1 MTMGRIVVLLHTESD
16 DTLGR
21 PALEAL
27 TAARSLAADLTSE
40 FAVALVGGSV
50 QEAAGLA
57 AGAGASAIYAVEGAD
72 FCHAR
77 YSSDAAALDALCRR
91 AGADLVVA
99 PGTSRWNRVL
109 PGIACRLGGR
119 IDTHVCDINVDGGA
133 PVVTR
138 WYYRQR
144 MKARIGRAQRPW
156 FIVCDPGSFV
166 AYEGEAKEAL
176 IEPVSTPTPE
186 TGFRTEVIGFQKPAE
201 GGQTIRPDA
210 DVLFVAGAG
219 WTKSQ
224 PDGNVKV
231 GDAEALILSFLK
243 STRASLGGSKSMVD
257 LSSEGQET
265 LSFMTHLNQIGQTG
279 ATPRHPKG
287 LSTCC
292 HGEEPHVVGWR
303 FVNERR
309 AVNLDPNCG
318 WAQGKADVLYV
329 GDAFEIISKVNEL
342 LAAD

>member
-1 MTMGRIVVLLHTESD
+1 MGRIVTLLHTQSD
-16 DTLGR
+16 GTLSRTG
-21 PALEAL
+21 LEAL
-27 TAARSLAADLTSE
+27 TAVRSLAADLNAE
-40 FAVALVGGSV
+40 FDAGLVGGSV
-50 QEAAGLA
+50 QPAAGIV
-57 AGAGASAIYAVEGAD
+57 AGAGASRIYAVEGAD
-72 FCHAR
+72 FQQAR
-77 YSSDAAALDALCRR
+77 YASDAAALDALCKQ

-109 PGIACRLGGR
+109 PGIAGRFEGR
-119 IDTHVCDINVDGGA
+119 IDTHVCDIAVEGGA

-144 MKARIGRAQRPW
+144 MKAQIGRTQRPW
-156 FIVCDPGSFV
+156 FIVCDPGSFSV
-166 AYEGEAKEAL
+166 FEGEIKEASVESVAAPL
-176 IEPVSTPTPE
+176 AEA
-186 TGFRTEVIGFQKPAE
+186 GFKTEVAGFEKPAE

-210 DVLFVAGAG
+210 ELLFVAGAG
-219 WTKSQ
+219 WTKLQ

-231 GDAEALILSFLK
+231 GDAEGLILSFLE

-309 AVNLDPNCG
+309 AVNLDANCG

-329 GDAFEIISKVNEL
+329 GDAFEIISRINEL
-342 LAAD
+342 LVEA

>member
-1 MTMGRIVVLLHTESD
+1 MEKIVVLLHTEPD
-16 DTLGR
+16 GTLSR

-27 TAARSLAADLTSE
+27 TVVRSLAAELGSE
-40 FAVALVGGSV
+40 FAAALVGESV
-50 QEAAGLA
+50 QEAAGLV
-57 AGAGASAIYAVEGAD
+57 AGAGASSIYAVEGSD
-72 FCHAR
+72 FHHAR
-77 YSSDAAALDALCRR
+77 YTSDAVALDALCRR
-91 AGADLVVA
+91 AAADLVVA

-109 PGIACRLGGR
+109 PGIACRFGGR
-119 IDTHVCDINVDGGA
+119 IDTHVCDINVEGGA

-144 MKARIGRAQRPW
+144 MKARIGRTQRPW
-156 FIVCDPGSFV
+156 FIVCDPGSFS
-166 AYEGEAKEAL
+166 AFEGEVKEVP
-176 IEPVSTPTPE
+176 IEPIATPLAE
-186 TGFRTEVIGFQKPAE
+186 TGFKTEVVGFQKPAE

-210 DVLFVAGAG
+210 ELLFVAGAG
-219 WTKSQ
+219 WTKMQ
-224 PDGNVKV
+224 PDGNARV
-231 GDAEALILSFLK
+231 GDAERLILSFLK

-265 LSFMTHLNQIGQTG
+265 LAFMTHLNQIGQTG

-303 FVNERR
+303 FITERR

-342 LAAD
+342 LAEG